1 MNRTRKSLE
10 MNKTI
15 GIGSWPRFTSEFW
28 RCPLPMNR
36 PPHPVPLPLRGG
48 EGARRAGE
56 GDGSS
61 SQRVRK
67 SERRLPMSSAETT
80 RTNGESS
87 IAWNGFTIQR
97 SNVSTLLIAW
107 PQGTSG
113 EEVSSDWREFHEA
126 PLPIPRRGERG
137 STSWRGG

>member
-1 MNRTRKSLE
+1 
-10 MNKTI
+10 
-15 GIGSWPRFTSEFW
+15 
-28 RCPLPMNR
+28 
-36 PPHPVPLPLRGG
+36 
-48 EGARRAGE
+48 
-56 GDGSS
+56 
-61 SQRVRK
+61 
-67 SERRLPMSSAETT
+67 MSSAETT

-126 PLPIPRRGERG
+126 PLPIPLPTP
-137 STSWRGG
+137 SSWGKGIHHWAWW